1 MRDTRKK
8 KIELIQ
14 AQRTTKKT
22 HIKEQWIFFGIV
34 QLKTV
39 FLKGAHIAQQCN
51 GKQQRE
57 CDVMQCNV
65 MQWWECG
72 WFYEAWLCSIFIIL
86 AARLLYYS
94 RIFQFNVENKHHLLA
109 LNFCYQIIYRT
120 SSYKHTDRDLVA
132 TKYTAYRHL
141 PSRQPSKQASRRA
154 GRQACELMCR
164 EEESIQSRSN
174 RLLAYALSTWLLQL
188 DIISSAN
195 DETESLQ
202 AGARFLPLSALR
214 TRILDTCANC
224 KRPKKGTEHLN
235 EVIKIKRQ
243 VKTKRKWN
251 EIENERK
258 RNAKSVCVC
267 VCMQLSRNSWCCKKL
282 HSHA

>member
-1 MRDTRKK
+1 MYSNERYTKK

-94 RIFQFNVENKHHLLA
+94 RIFRFNVENKHHLLA

-154 GRQACELMCR
+154 GRQAGVRTDVQRGREYTEQIKQAFGLCFIDVIIAARYHFECEWR
-164 EEESIQSRSN
+164 DRVIASRRSLFAIE
-174 RLLAYALSTWLLQL
+174 RTTHTYIGYVCKLQ
-188 DIISSAN
+188 
-195 DETESLQ
+195 T
-202 AGARFLPLSALR
+202 
-214 TRILDTCANC
+214 TK
-224 KRPKKGTEHLN
+224 KRYRAFKWSHKN
-235 EVIKIKRQ
+235 Q
-243 VKTKRKWN
+243 KTSKN
-251 EIENERK
+251 
-258 RNAKSVCVC
+258 
-267 VCMQLSRNSWCCKKL
+267 
-282 HSHA
+282 